1 MPSSG
6 AFCATVFAP
15 ITFPPSNVLVFRQ
28 CSPEKLQLIAKG
40 IVLDSNPDRIIL
52 KRVRLSG
59 HPFKVNKRTAVVRY
73 MFFNREWFKPVEL
86 YTHSGRHGR
95 IKQPLGTHG
104 LMKCVFDR
112 PLSVQDSVLMNLY
125 KRVFPKWTYN
135 AETRGKQFCISD
147 EADDTLEEEW
157 SGKKDKKM
165 ETMQHARSRAI
176 VLQDFESLL
185 NDLNSRK
192 DKFIGNNYVKCQ
204 GGSDNT
210 FDNISFDLSGDKL
223 TDSITTIFSD
233 ILISANNLIQTS
245 QELFESISMYDEDNE
260 GSSVLETIV
269 EFLPFLQKLEQ
280 FVYTTSELTKNLL
293 LQIHG
298 FLTFGRNEIKNHRA
312 DQLPLTRMWR
322 TLGDLLSTF
331 AVLDALIL
339 SHPFLREHWAVL
351 LRSVRLVQFNP
362 AQFDLEGLSTGR
374 LQHLNALIERLDL
387 VLMNG
392 KILTNTCIKLTRFD
406 QLSSDRQF
414 MERFRLAIMQML
426 TNWEK
431 HINSSENAI
440 PDKKRLICLLTLSK
454 LFHHLL
460 PERQKPDKKIISKLL
475 GINKNLISF
484 HLFAD
489 LLFIPFDFILKE
501 ILGASKVV
509 DKKVSSTI
517 QIAKGCQLNKLLENL
532 YKYVQTVFIWE
543 KKLNRLLKYILNIH
557 LAEQKPISKANVRL
571 IFVLIQFVKTISN
584 TFTSN
589 WNFIIEAINY
599 GCVHLSASILSILQ
613 SIIQSNGESKQPFFA
628 NSILNSALSLSQP
641 VGRKALIVA
650 GVSLELANYQKT
662 LRGNDVQIDETLKKL
677 DILCNFGH
685 VLSNSTDLS
694 FLYWHRLSLMQAFC
708 EDLIQEQITD
718 FSNEDLPRTITDF
731 FSAIN
736 ECGRLI
742 ISVKHCDQQTFLQT
756 FSNELFL
763 IITNNFLSKLCTEIE
778 NDLRLSYHQQQSSS
792 FEQLEKVFSTQNPLQ
807 QEEKPLNKLLLNL
820 LQIPKIK
827 LGNRIIVVFDYV
839 TNYLSSTFYNFSV
852 IALHDSEAYNRMRI
866 LAKHRYGLNLEDYQL
881 PTRCVDQGL
890 DLITLMSEEKMSKF
904 LEDYCYDL
912 DEQFFIERSSQS
924 KQLAIVRVQ
933 QIVNSIK
940 THGIGILDPLINT
953 SYKYMRS
960 QFQLLSRCLSDEKLK
975 STLIR
980 EICFYRDSID
990 QLEQMYPM
998 ERAEKMT
1005 NSLKRYCH
1013 KIGGGPSLNIVERLR
1028 ILIVRIGNM
1037 IGLLRM
1043 FRSGILETF
1052 APNITFGF
1060 KHKESMSDLINNFD
1074 KNSIQNNCAKLCDKI
1089 SSNITGYLTSN
1100 NDSIE
1105 LLTSMFAKEFRGNN
1119 KFAHLRDFFILIP
1132 TLMIVQ
1138 IEYISKCRAR
1148 LSNKKM
1154 SLNEDLAVAGSFNE
1168 QFIFV
1173 EDGFSIGIAYVLT
1186 LLNQQFF
1193 FNSLNW
1199 FDSVFNKIHSEV
1211 IKCKNEQ
1218 KLALK
1223 AKDESLARLL
1233 ALKQS
1238 QLNEQLEEFK
1248 RLMYSLN
1255 SALTFLQAN
1264 EVCDENIEETY
1275 LDDF

>member
-1 MPSSG
+1 
-6 AFCATVFAP
+6 
-15 ITFPPSNVLVFRQ
+15 
-28 CSPEKLQLIAKG
+28 
-40 IVLDSNPDRIIL
+40 
-52 KRVRLSG
+52 
-59 HPFKVNKRTAVVRY
+59 
-73 MFFNREWFKPVEL
+73 
-86 YTHSGRHGR
+86 
-95 IKQPLGTHG
+95 
-104 LMKCVFDR
+104 
-112 PLSVQDSVLMNLY
+112 
-125 KRVFPKWTYN
+125 
-135 AETRGKQFCISD
+135 
-147 EADDTLEEEW
+147 
-157 SGKKDKKM
+157 M

-210 FDNISFDLSGDKL
+210 FDNISFDLSGDQL

-233 ILISANNLIQTS
+233 ILLSANNLIQTS
-245 QELFESISMYDEDNE
+245 QELFESISMYDE
-260 GSSVLETIV
+260 
-269 EFLPFLQKLEQ
+269 
-280 FVYTTSELTKNLL
+280 
-293 LQIHG
+293 
-298 FLTFGRNEIKNHRA
+298 
-312 DQLPLTRMWR
+312 
-322 TLGDLLSTF
+322 
-331 AVLDALIL
+331 VLDALIL
-339 SHPFLREHWAVL
+339 THPFLREHWAVL

-362 AQFDLEGLSTGR
+362 AQFDLEGLSSGR

-440 PDKKRLICLLTLSK
+440 PDKKRLICI
-454 LFHHLL
+454 HMG
-460 PERQKPDKKIISKLL
+460 E
-475 GINKNLISF
+475 
-484 HLFAD
+484 
-489 LLFIPFDFILKE
+489 
-501 ILGASKVV
+501 
-509 DKKVSSTI
+509 
-517 QIAKGCQLNKLLENL
+517 
-532 YKYVQTVFIWE
+532 
-543 KKLNRLLKYILNIH
+543 KLNRLLKYILNIH
-557 LAEQKPISKANVRL
+557 LAEQKPISKANVRQ

-589 WNFIIEAINY
+589 WNFILEAINY
-599 GCVHLSASILSILQ
+599 GCVHLSTSILSILQ
-613 SIIQSNGESKQPFFA
+613 SIIQLNGESKQPFFA

-641 VGRKALIVA
+641 LGRKALIVA

-662 LRGNDVQIDETLKKL
+662 LRGNDIQIDETLKKL

-708 EDLIQEQITD
+708 EDLIQEQTTD
-718 FSNEDLPRTITDF
+718 FLNEDLPRTIIDF

-742 ISVKHCDQQTFLQT
+742 ISVKHCEQQTFLQT
-756 FSNELFL
+756 FSNELFS

-792 FEQLEKVFSTQNPLQ
+792 FEQLEKLFSSQNLLQ

-890 DLITLMSEEKMSKF
+890 DLITLMSEERMSKF

-1005 NSLKRYCH
+1005 NSLKR
-1013 KIGGGPSLNIVERLR
+1013 
-1028 ILIVRIGNM
+1028 NM

-1060 KHKESMSDLINNFD
+1060 KHKELMSDLINNFD

-1132 TLMIVQ
+1132 TLMSVQ
-1138 IEYISKCRAR
+1138 IEYITKCRAR
-1148 LSNKKM
+1148 LSNKMM

>member
-1 MPSSG
+1 
-6 AFCATVFAP
+6 
-15 ITFPPSNVLVFRQ
+15 
-28 CSPEKLQLIAKG
+28 
-40 IVLDSNPDRIIL
+40 
-52 KRVRLSG
+52 
-59 HPFKVNKRTAVVRY
+59 
-73 MFFNREWFKPVEL
+73 
-86 YTHSGRHGR
+86 
-95 IKQPLGTHG
+95 
-104 LMKCVFDR
+104 
-112 PLSVQDSVLMNLY
+112 
-125 KRVFPKWTYN
+125 
-135 AETRGKQFCISD
+135 
-147 EADDTLEEEW
+147 
-157 SGKKDKKM
+157 M
-165 ETMQHARSRAI
+165 EIMQHARSRAI

-204 GGSDNT
+204 GGSDDT
-210 FDNISFDLSGDKL
+210 FDNISFDLSGDQL

-233 ILISANNLIQTS
+233 ILLSANNLIQTS
-245 QELFESISMYDEDNE
+245 QKLFESISMYDEVDNE

-322 TLGDLLSTF
+322 TLGELLSTF

-362 AQFDLEGLSTGR
+362 AQFDLEGLSSGR

-392 KILTNTCIKLTRFD
+392 KILTNTSIKLTRFD

-501 ILGASKVV
+501 IPGASKVV
-509 DKKVSSTI
+509 DRKVFSTI
-517 QIAKGCQLNKLLENL
+517 EIAKGCQLNKLLENL
-532 YKYVQTVFIWE
+532 YKYVQTFSLNLNDWQKRMQDEENGSASDYLKFCDLLIE
-543 KKLNRLLKYILNIH
+543 GIHMGEKLNRLLKYILNIH
-557 LAEQKPISKANVRL
+557 LAEQKPISKANVRQ

-599 GCVHLSASILSILQ
+599 GCVYLSTSILSILQ

-662 LRGNDVQIDETLKKL
+662 LRGSDIQIDETLKKL

-708 EDLIQEQITD
+708 EDLIQEQTID
-718 FSNEDLPRTITDF
+718 FSNDDLPRTITDF

-742 ISVKHCDQQTFLQT
+742 ISVKHCDQQIFLHT

-792 FEQLEKVFSTQNPLQ
+792 FEQLEKLFSSQNPLQ

-890 DLITLMSEEKMSKF
+890 DLITLMSEERMSKF

-1013 KIGGGPSLNIVERLR
+1013 KIGGGPSLNIIERLR

-1060 KHKESMSDLINNFD
+1060 KHKELMSDLINNFN

>member
-1 MPSSG
+1 
-6 AFCATVFAP
+6 
-15 ITFPPSNVLVFRQ
+15 
-28 CSPEKLQLIAKG
+28 
-40 IVLDSNPDRIIL
+40 
-52 KRVRLSG
+52 
-59 HPFKVNKRTAVVRY
+59 
-73 MFFNREWFKPVEL
+73 
-86 YTHSGRHGR
+86 
-95 IKQPLGTHG
+95 
-104 LMKCVFDR
+104 
-112 PLSVQDSVLMNLY
+112 
-125 KRVFPKWTYN
+125 
-135 AETRGKQFCISD
+135 
-147 EADDTLEEEW
+147 
-157 SGKKDKKM
+157 M
-165 ETMQHARSRAI
+165 ETIQQTRSRAI

-185 NDLNSRK
+185 MELHSQK
-192 DKFIGNNYVKCQ
+192 NNYVVNNYVLCQ
-204 GGSDNT
+204 SGSADTLDKFSLN
-210 FDNISFDLSGDKL
+210 LSGDQL

-233 ILISANNLIQTS
+233 IIISANNLNQMG
-245 QELFESISMYDEDNE
+245 QEFFESISMYDEVDNDG
-260 GSSVLETIV
+260 GSILETVV

-298 FLTFGRNEIKNHRA
+298 FLNFGRNEIKNHRVE
-312 DQLPLTRMWR
+312 QLPLTRMWR
-322 TLGDLLSTF
+322 TLGELLSIF

-351 LRSVRLVQFNP
+351 IRSVRLVQFNP

-392 KILTNTCIKLTRFD
+392 KILTNTCIKLKQFD

-431 HINSSENAI
+431 HLNSSENAI

-460 PERQKPDKKIISKLL
+460 PERQRPDKKMISKLS
-475 GINKNLISF
+475 GINKTLISF

-501 ILGASKVV
+501 IPGAAKVV
-509 DKKVSSTI
+509 DKKVSSALELT
-517 QIAKGCQLNKLLENL
+517 KRCQLNKLLENL
-532 YKYVQTVFIWE
+532 CKYVQTFSSNLSDWQKRMHEEFKENEGSTFDYVKSCDLFIE
-543 KKLNRLLKYILNIH
+543 GVHMGEIVDRLLKYILNIH
-557 LAEQKPISKANVRL
+557 LAEQKPISKANVRQ

-584 TFTSN
+584 TFISN
-589 WNFIIEAINY
+589 WNSVIETINC
-599 GCVHLSASILSILQ
+599 GCVQLSALILSILQ
-613 SIIQSNGESKQPFFA
+613 SIIQSNGESKQSFFA
-628 NSILNSALSLSQP
+628 NSLLNSALSLSQP
-641 VGRKALIVA
+641 IGRKTLIVA
-650 GVSLELANYQKT
+650 GVSLELANYKKT
-662 LRGNDVQIDETLKKL
+662 LRGSDIQIDETLKKL
-677 DILCNFGH
+677 DILCNFGQ

-694 FLYWHRLSLMQAFC
+694 FLYWHRLSLVQAFC
-708 EDLIQEQITD
+708 EDLIQEQTND
-718 FSNEDLPRTITDF
+718 FSNVDLPGTINDF

-736 ECGRLI
+736 ECGRLV

-792 FEQLEKVFSTQNPLQ
+792 FEQLEKLFSSQNPLQ

-820 LQIPKIK
+820 LQIPRVK
-827 LGNRIIVVFDYV
+827 LGNRIIDVFDYV

-890 DLITLMSEEKMSKF
+890 DLITLLREEKMSKF
-904 LEDYCYDL
+904 LEDYSYDL

-1013 KIGGGPSLNIVERLR
+1013 KIAGGPSLNIIERLR
-1028 ILIVRIGNM
+1028 ILIVRIGNI

-1060 KHKESMSDLINNFD
+1060 KNNKLMTDLINNNFNE
-1074 KNSIQNNCAKLCDKI
+1074 NSIQINCAKLCDKI
-1089 SSNITGYLTSN
+1089 SSNIADYLTSN

-1132 TLMIVQ
+1132 SLMIVQ

-1154 SLNEDLAVAGSFNE
+1154 SVSGGLAVAGGSFNE
-1168 QFIFV
+1168 QFVFV

-1193 FNSLNW
+1193 FNSINW
-1199 FDSVFNKIHSEV
+1199 FDSVFNKIHSEI

-1218 KLALK
+1218 KLAFK

-1233 ALKQS
+1233 SLKQS
-1238 QLNEQLEEFK
+1238 QLNEQLEEFT

-1264 EVCDENIEETY
+1264 EVGDENIDETY